1 MRRKSCLNLKLKDR
15 VFRDKSAAGKA
26 HRRTATLE
34 PGAITFRGGILQ
46 PLQLEVLLL
55 P

>member
-1 MRRKSCLNLKLKDR
+1 VINPLP
-15 VFRDKSAAGKA
+15 GKA
-26 HRRTATLE
+26 HRQAATLE
-34 PGAITFRGGILQ
+34 PGAITFRGGILR